1 MEGSRSRRVEKR
13 VYEESLEDQD
23 GGKPNLKKPKVPG
36 LARSFLQII
45 IYKLLLR
52 IFLFLLEGVLRML
65 DFLFCWNS
73 WC

>member
-1 MEGSRSRRVEKR
+1 MEKR

-36 LARSFLQII
+36 LARSFCKLL
-45 IYKLLLR
+45 IYKLLLH
-52 IFLFLLEGVLRML
+52 IFLFLLVGVLRMF
-65 DFLFCWNS
+65 DFRFCWNL